1 MLGILEICCGFNA
14 QLCASKAI
22 CVFDVNTPNT
32 TILNVHK
39 NFKKSDLKQ
48 TLSVNLTLTKTKFGE
63 NLYTCGAAMKLHKV
77 MWLSFIV
84 VEFHTLAIY
93 I

>member
-22 CVFDVNTPNT
+22 CVFDVNTPNK

-39 NFKKSDLKQ
+39 NKKVRLK
-48 TLSVNLTLTKTKFGE
+48 TNIECKFDPDQNQIRQKFIHLWCSNE
-63 NLYTCGAAMKLHKV
+63 AA
-77 MWLSFIV
+77 
-84 VEFHTLAIY
+84 
-93 I
+93 